1 MPYLTVGKQRL
12 EYEWIGPGPAESP
25 TLVFLHEGL
34 GCLGMWKDFPP
45 QLAAHTGC
53 GAFIYSRSGYGDSTP
68 LAHPRTSRYL
78 HDEALTVLPAVLQAM
93 DISQPILI
101 GHSDGASLALIYA
114 GSDTSAARGLI
125 LEAPHV
131 FVEDVTL
138 EGIRRAGETY
148 RSTDLAQKLA
158 RFHGDQTN
166 AVFWGWYDT
175 WLSPEFRDWNI
186 AEYLPQIKCPVMIIQ
201 GEGDEYGT
209 KKQVDAITSQIAGP
223 VEVVMLSDCGHTPH
237 RDQREQTTWAAVP
250 FIKRVVSA
258 AMKAAGGA
266 GASGA

>member
-1 MPYLTVGKQRL
+1 MPYLTVGKRRL
-12 EYEWIGPGPAESP
+12 EYEWIGPAPAESP

-53 GAFIYSRSGYGDSTP
+53 SALIYSRSGYGDSSP
-68 LAHPRTSRYL
+68 LARPQTSHYL

-93 DISQPILI
+93 DVSQPILI

-114 GSDTSAARGLI
+114 GSDISAARGLI

-138 EGIRRAGETY
+138 AGVRRAGETY

-166 AVFWGWYDT
+166 AVFWRWYDT

-186 AEYLPQIKCPVMIIQ
+186 EEYLPRIKCPVMIIQ

-209 KKQVDAITSQIAGP
+209 KEQVDAIASQVSGP
-223 VEVVMLSDCGHTPH
+223 VEVLTLPGCGHTPH
-237 RDQREQTTWAAVP
+237 RDQIEVTSQ
-250 FIKRVVSA
+250 
-258 AMKAAGGA
+258 AMTGFVRTLLGR
-266 GASGA
+266 